1 MSLLAFLPTY
11 LSLPFS
17 SLLSLLSFERARD
30 RRSAR
35 ETIEKSEEGYIDRG
49 GRKFVAERGIQM
61 SIEYGGGG
69 RGSSIS
75 ISIHERFIRVETTDA
90 EHRRV
95 SARRNITINLAELIT
110 GHAFN

>member
-61 SIEYGGGG
+61 SIEYGGGAG
-69 RGSSIS
+69 GSIS

>member
-61 SIEYGGGG
+61 SIEYGG

>member
-17 SLLSLLSFERARD
+17 SLLFFRFRTRD

-61 SIEYGGGG
+61 SIEYGGGGG

>member
-1 MSLLAFLPTY
+1 M
-11 LSLPFS
+11 
-17 SLLSLLSFERARD
+17 
-30 RRSAR
+30 
-35 ETIEKSEEGYIDRG
+35 
-49 GRKFVAERGIQM
+49 AERGIQM
-61 SIEYGGGG
+61 SIEYGGGGG